1 MRSDGALSQTESYE
15 GGKIMKMSEVEFS
28 SREECPVREVC
39 YARNCG
45 DPDHCIFANLSEA
58 DLDIE
63 VDEYLRVGL
72 IAQRAIED
80 REDREIKKAKLRHER
95 AKKAATTRKLIQSDP
110 QVKKAKQI
118 KNEIRNRILCLEN
131 INRIAN
137 AFSFADLM
145 MPNGRSENDKDKNKT
160 ILTKTEIEIEKL
172 KKDYEQACINLIIT
186 QKARLQE
193 VHKEVS

>member
-1 MRSDGALSQTESYE
+1 
-15 GGKIMKMSEVEFS
+15 MKMSEVEFS

-45 DPDHCIFANLSEA
+45 DPDYCIFANLSES

-63 VDEYLRVGL
+63 VDKYLSIGL
-72 IAQRAIED
+72 IEQRK
-80 REDREIKKAKLRHER
+80 REDEEDKEIKKARLRHER
-95 AKKAATTRKLIQSDP
+95 SKKAALTRRLIQSDP

-137 AFSFADLM
+137 VFSFADLM
-145 MPNGRSENDKDKNKT
+145 MPNGRSENDKNKT
-160 ILTKTEIEIEKL
+160 ILTKTEIEIEKF

>member
-1 MRSDGALSQTESYE
+1 
-15 GGKIMKMSEVEFS
+15 MKMSEVEIS
-28 SREECPVREVC
+28 SHTECPVREVC
-39 YARNCG
+39 YAINCG
-45 DPDHCIFANLSEA
+45 DPDRCIFANLSEC

-63 VDEYLRVGL
+63 VEEYLRVGL
-72 IAQRAIED
+72 IEQRK
-80 REDREIKKAKLRHER
+80 REDEEDKEIQKARLRHER
-95 AKKAATTRKLIQSDP
+95 SKKAVLTKRLIQSDP

-118 KNEIRNRILCLEN
+118 KNKIRNRILCLEN